1 MGYSLRIKE
10 TKEGWVLL
18 GKSFVHTIKMGYYSL
33 RIKETKEEYVLLG
46 KSFVHT
52 TKMGYSLRT

>member
-10 TKEGWVLL
+10 TKE
-18 GKSFVHTIKMGYYSL
+18 
-33 RIKETKEEYVLLG
+33 ECVLLG

-52 TKMGYSLRT
+52 TKMGYSLRIKETKEE